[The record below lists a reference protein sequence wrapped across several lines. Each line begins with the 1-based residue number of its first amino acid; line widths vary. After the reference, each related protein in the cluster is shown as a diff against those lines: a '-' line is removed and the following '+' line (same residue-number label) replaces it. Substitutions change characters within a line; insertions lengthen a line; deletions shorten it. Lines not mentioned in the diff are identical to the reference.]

1 MLTPASYARLWIF
14 WILLTAAALVA
25 CMFFGPGL
33 HRVNFGWPSDPNI
46 RDFRE
51 LRILSA
57 AAVGFGLAAS
67 GVTLQALLRNPLAD
81 PYVLGISSGSSVGVM
96 LWLLCTGPFAAAVMH
111 SHSDLL
117 IWILNQGQVVP
128 ALIGAILT
136 CIVVFV
142 LAKSRWGGTADPV
155 TLLLVG
161 VVIAAI
167 NGAILMLIQSLDPSG
182 VNKNFINYIMGAI
195 STSTTWQ
202 LFTLAVI
209 VLAAGYLPVLLASRS
224 LNIATLSEMEA
235 ASLGIRIST
244 LRNLCFIAASV
255 MTAAAIML
263 SGPIGFVGLICPHI
277 CRSLVGADHRKLI
290 VAAPFAGAVFLM
302 LADTFVNATGTFI
315 GSELP
320 VGVITAICGGPFFL
334 LLLKHRPGATGGGAT

>member
-14 WILLTAAALVA
+14 WILLTVLVLFG
-25 CMFFGPGL
+25 CMFFGPDI
-33 HRVNFGWPSDPNI
+33 HRISFGWPTNVNI

-57 AAVGFGLAAS
+57 AAVGFALAAS
-67 GVTLQALLRNPLAD
+67 GVSLQALLRNPLAD
-81 PYVLGISSGSSVGVM
+81 PYILGISSGSSVGVM
-96 LWLLCTGPFAAAVMH
+96 LWLLCTGPFAAAILA
-111 SHSDLL
+111 SKSAPLQWL
-117 IWILNQGQVVP
+117 LNQGQVIP
-128 ALIGAILT
+128 ALIGAIVT
-136 CIVVFV
+136 CMLVFV
-142 LAKSRWGGTADPV
+142 LARSRWGGAADPV

-161 VVIAAI
+161 VVISAI
-167 NGAILMLIQSLDPSG
+167 NGAILMLLQSLVPNG
-182 VNKNFINYIMGAI
+182 LKVNFINYVMGAI
-195 STSTTWQ
+195 ANDVTWQ
-202 LFTLAVI
+202 RFTLAAIILV
-209 VLAAGYLPVLLASRS
+209 VGYIPVLLASRS
-224 LNIATLSEMEA
+224 LNIATLSDIEA
-235 ASLGIRIST
+235 ASLGIRIAA

-302 LADTFVNATGTFI
+302 LADTFVNATGGLI

-320 VGVITAICGGPFFL
+320 VGVITALCGGPFFL
-334 LLLKHRPGATGGGAT
+334 ILLKHRPGASGSAA